1 MTIAAVAFEP
11 RRFRSTAAYY
21 QRYRVPYPPALLASV
36 AARVGL
42 RPGDRVLDLGCGPAM
57 LGLGFARLGMNV
69 IGMDPEP
76 EMLAAARDAAAE
88 AQLPIELIEGSSYDL
103 GPQLGRLNLV
113 VMGRSFHW
121 MDRLATL
128 AALDQLLVPGGG
140 IALFHDRKISSDPD
154 WRAPLGELSNKYS
167 PERQAGREKRGE
179 PDWRHHEA
187 VLMQSTFNAV
197 ESRGL
202 VFSRD
207 LDADGVVGQAYSM
220 SVTSPEAL
228 GENRAVFESEL
239 RAALAALAPDGRFHE
254 VVAAEVTIAF
264 RPGENPDPV
273 V

>member
-42 RPGDRVLDLGCGPAM
+42 KPGDRALDLGCGPAM
-57 LGLGFARLGMNV
+57 LGLGFARLGMEV

-76 EMLAAARDAAAE
+76 EMLAAAREAAAE

-121 MDRLATL
+121 MDRLPTL
-128 AALDQLLVPGGG
+128 AALDKLLVPGGG
-140 IALFHDRKISSDPD
+140 VALFHDRKISSDPD

-187 VLMQSTFNAV
+187 VLMQSAFNAV

-202 VFSRD
+202 VFTQD
-207 LDADGVVGQAYSM
+207 LDVEAVIGRTYSM
-220 SVTSPEAL
+220 SVTSPDAL
-228 GENRAVFESEL
+228 GANREIFEQEL
-239 RAALAALAPDGRFHE
+239 RAALAALSPEGVFHE

-264 RPGENPDPV
+264 RPGEAGTAAA
-273 V
+273 